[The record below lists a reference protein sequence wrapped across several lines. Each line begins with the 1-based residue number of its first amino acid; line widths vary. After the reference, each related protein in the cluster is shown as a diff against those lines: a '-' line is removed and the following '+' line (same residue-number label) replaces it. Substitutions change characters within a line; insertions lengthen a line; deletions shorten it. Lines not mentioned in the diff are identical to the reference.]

1 MGGDYFVVVARVDDS
16 SGDRV
21 AGGDGLVMVA
31 VGRMHHRLDEAN
43 ASMEIIGGEP

>member
-21 AGGDGLVMVA
+21 AGGDGLMVV
-31 VGRMHHRLDEAN
+31 VGRRHHRLHEAN
-43 ASMEIIGGEP
+43 ASMEVIGGEP